1 MREPTVLGCRLLA
14 CLILLGFACP
24 PSGRAQDTPP
34 ESDREWGIAVTPYVL
49 FASQSTD
56 VAGQKIRQS
65 FSDLASL
72 TNAGFQMK
80 TSAYWRR
87 AIFTVDWTYAN
98 LGAGGERGRA
108 TIDLEI
114 DQWIVDLGLGGKF
127 FDNRAP
133 DTQVG
138 TSIYAKL
145 GARYW
150 SNDVELRLRIDPV
163 LPAGD
168 PTEETFDDV
177 QAWWD
182 PMLTVT
188 GFFGV
193 TETVAFGL
201 KGAGGG
207 LGIGNASNFVLDL
220 EALAHFRI
228 ARRWLISAGYR
239 QFRYDR
245 TDGEGEDELE
255 TKVNVGGPMIGV
267 SLLIG

>member
-1 MREPTVLGCRLLA
+1 V
-14 CLILLGFACP
+14 
-24 PSGRAQDTPP
+24 GRAQDTPP
-34 ESDREWGIAVTPYVL
+34 ESAREWGIAVTPYVL

-56 VAGQKIRQS
+56 LAGQKLRQS

-87 AIFTVDWTYAN
+87 AILTLDWTYAN

-108 TIDLEI
+108 RVDLEI
-114 DQWIVDLGLGGKF
+114 NQWIVDLGVGGRF
-127 FDNRAP
+127 YDSREP

-150 SNDVELRLRIDPV
+150 SNDFDLRLRIDPI
-163 LPAGD
+163 LPGGD
-168 PTEETFDDV
+168 PTEERFDDV

-182 PMLTVT
+182 PMLTVS

-201 KGAGGG
+201 RAAGGG
-207 LGIGNASNFVLDL
+207 LGVGNASDFVFDL

-228 ARRWLISAGYR
+228 ARRWLVSAGYR
-239 QFRYDR
+239 QFRYNR

-255 TKVNVGGPMIGV
+255 TKVSVGGPMIGV
-267 SLLIG
+267 SFLIG